1 MHIFFLFFKQIQD
14 LSLCHYQGYT
24 DQSLDLYELEITVTL
39 STFQKPHTI
48 CWGIPIFDFLIA

>member
-1 MHIFFLFFKQIQD
+1 MHIFFFKQIQD

-39 STFQKPHTI
+39 STFRNPTQFV
-48 CWGIPIFDFLIA
+48 GEYLFLIF